1 MKDGIKMVNKIC
13 KVCGSIIDSIDCH
26 GPTLESRIASLVDT
40 VTTVGRKVDEMTND
54 VQDLIERVSLI
65 EIASKGRLDKKVAK

>member
-1 MKDGIKMVNKIC
+1 MDANKIC
-13 KVCGSIIDSIDCH
+13 KYCGQPIECH

>member
-1 MKDGIKMVNKIC
+1 MDSKIC
-13 KVCGSIIDSIDCH
+13 STCGSSICH